1 MAEKATPLPDA
12 ERFVLEDDAGEQ
24 TWVVLAIHEVKGA
37 EYALLVPEEELA
49 DSRDDMEVAVFRY
62 VRGADGSKSLEA
74 VEDEAKYEAI
84 YEEFAQML
92 GLEASEDN

>member
-12 ERFVLEDDAGEQ
+12 ERFVLEDEAGDQ
-24 TWVVLAIHEVKGA
+24 TWVVLAIHEVKGV
-37 EYALLVPEEELA
+37 EYALLVPEAELA

-62 VRGADGSKSLEA
+62 VRGGDGHKSLEA

-84 YEEFAQML
+84 YEEFAQLL
-92 GLEASEDN
+92 GLESSDEN